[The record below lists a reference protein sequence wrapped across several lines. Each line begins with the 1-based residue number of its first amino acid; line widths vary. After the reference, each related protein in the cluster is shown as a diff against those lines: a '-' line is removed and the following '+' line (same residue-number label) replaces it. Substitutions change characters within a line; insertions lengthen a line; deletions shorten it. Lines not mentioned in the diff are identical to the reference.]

1 MSRNA
6 EITPDA
12 PAAGNEQYRV
22 PKVQVPL
29 WLILDGGHAI
39 EGHVH
44 LLPVAGVHAGRERV
58 IDLLCAEHSHF
69 LPVSLSDRVRLVHR
83 SRVLLAG
90 VQDPYDAGLGDDNG
104 VEGRDVE
111 VELELKGIEA
121 PAHRI
126 AGTVHIV
133 MPPGSQ
139 RLVDYLNQP
148 APFFPLRNREKGL
161 VLVNKSFVV
170 DALLA

>member
-1 MSRNA
+1 MSRNT
-6 EITPDA
+6 EIA
-12 PAAGNEQYRV
+12 PAVGNDRYRV

-29 WLILDGGHAI
+29 WLVLDGGHAI
-39 EGHVH
+39 EGEVH
-44 LLPVAGVHAGRERV
+44 LLPVAGVHSRRERV
-58 IDLLCAEHSHF
+58 IGLLGAEQTHF
-69 LPVSLSDRVRLVHR
+69 LPVSLPDRVRLVHR
-83 SRVLLAG
+83 SRILLAG
-90 VQDPYDAGLGDDNG
+90 VEDPYDAGLEEDNG
-104 VEGRDVE
+104 VEGRDVA
-111 VELELKGIEA
+111 VELELKGIEP

-148 APFFPLRNREKGL
+148 APFFALKSEEKGL

-170 DALLA
+170 DALMV